1 VEEIERVVER
11 LLDEKPEIVERAILR
26 HPEIIYDSLAKISP
40 FKDLATKDDI
50 RRLEEKMATKEDLSK
65 EVRRLEEKMAT
76 KEDLSK
82 EVRRLEEKMATKEDL
97 ARLERRLVTLINGLG
112 ARWGLVNE
120 EAFREG
126 IREILREAGWEVEA
140 VVLKDEEGYVYG
152 SPSDVE
158 YDVTIKDG
166 AVMIVEITASL
177 RRSDIQVLVRK
188 RELFERLRN
197 TKVGLHY
204 VVTPFISDRYPEKV
218 KEMARARGLIVV
230 YPTPE
235 R

>member
-50 RRLEEKMATKEDLSK
+50 
-65 EVRRLEEKMAT
+65 RRLEEKMAT

>member
-1 VEEIERVVER
+1 MEEIERVVER

-50 RRLEEKMATKEDLSK
+50 
-65 EVRRLEEKMAT
+65 RRLEEKMAT

>member
-1 VEEIERVVER
+1 MEEIERVVER

-50 RRLEEKMATKEDLSK
+50 RRLEEKMATKEDL
-65 EVRRLEEKMAT
+65 
-76 KEDLSK
+76 
-82 EVRRLEEKMATKEDL
+82 

-112 ARWGLVNE
+112 ASWGLVNE
-120 EAFREG
+120 EVFREG
-126 IREILREAGWEVEA
+126 IREILWEAGWEVES
-140 VVLKDEEGYVYG
+140 VVLKDDEGYVYG

-204 VVTPFISDRYPEKV
+204 VVTPFVSDRYPEKV
-218 KEMARARGLIVV
+218 KEMARARGLTVV